1 MYIADGVPLV
11 EIENDDTLLLRE
23 GVYVIPYDMK
33 YYNKQSIKSR
43 KQNIYRIRNTDVGS
57 IQIDHL
63 LSFFP
68 FSSRLEFNNDED
80 RKNSNIGKI
89 RSLIKRWEHIVDH
102 DYIPKGQSN
111 SSLKC
116 LTSGKFFMYM
126 AEKFSLQNIY
136 AIDSN
141 VCKSITGIEDN
152 SKKIEY
158 VMSVVPTAGTFPKNG
173 KVGWISKYTKLYG
186 DDEGFSEKDKR
197 DLQKLIDM
205 WVSYVD
211 EKVVTQPI
219 IEQPM
224 VELVDID
231 DTENTREHVSLKD
244 GFYFLI
250 QILLLGG
257 LFAWF
262 LKWFFQF

>member
-1 MYIADGVPLV
+1 MEYH
-11 EIENDDTLLLRE
+11 
-23 GVYVIPYDMK
+23 
-33 YYNKQSIKSR
+33 NKQSIKSR
-43 KQNIYRIRNTDVGS
+43 KQNIYCIRDDGLS
-57 IQIDHL
+57 IKIDHL

-68 FSSRLEFNNDED
+68 FSSRLDFNNDED
-80 RKNSNIGKI
+80 RKTSNIGKI

-102 DYIPKGQSN
+102 NYIPKGQTN

-126 AEKFSLQNIY
+126 AEKISLQNIY

-141 VCKSITGIEDN
+141 VCESITGIEDN

-205 WVSYVD
+205 WVYYG
-211 EKVVTQPI
+211 
-219 IEQPM
+219 IEQPIM
-224 VELVDID
+224 VELVDSD

-257 LFAWF
+257 LFALLF
-262 LKWFFQF
+262 KWFFQF